1 MNTIKKYTMDF
12 IVWSAKASSLVLLIS
27 AGAIL
32 GVWIAIN
39 ALTLII

>member
-1 MNTIKKYTMDF
+1 MNTIKKTIMDAV
-12 IVWSAKASSLVLLIS
+12 VWSAKASSLVLLIT

-32 GVWIAIN
+32 GVWITIN